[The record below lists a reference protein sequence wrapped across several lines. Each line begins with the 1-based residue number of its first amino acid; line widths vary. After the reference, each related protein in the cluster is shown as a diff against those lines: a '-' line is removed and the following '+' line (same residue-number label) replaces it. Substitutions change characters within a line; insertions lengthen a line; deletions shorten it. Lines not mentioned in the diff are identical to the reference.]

1 MKATACFL
9 GGIRRFFVVVGADTL
24 WQSHRDVKLLIVL
37 RMVRLLGH
45 GGTTLILAIYLH
57 GLGFRDSDVGLFM
70 TLTLIGDL
78 IISSVLVYVGDAV
91 GVRLTAI
98 AGSILMCVAGV
109 AFAYVSNFWLLLL
122 AAILGDHSANEIDPF
137 KPIEESAIS
146 RLSTAETCSDLFA
159 WWSMLGM
166 LGTAV
171 SNLLTGLLI
180 GHLQSS
186 GFCVLDSHRIV
197 FISYAGIGFARLLGL
212 LVLSSNVE
220 LDRYEGSI
228 IGSTESGIDSDDDRC
243 RKSAVPPATSE
254 QAHVGDL
261 ETAEHLRNMPR
272 QCGSESPGQA
282 SLRDTPGIEPPSQ
295 TCRLHFFVLRFHGAL
310 VPCSFFDFVGSG
322 LAQVSWMTYFFQRE
336 YHMPEASLGTATFV
350 AGLVSSV
357 LNLASSPLARAVG
370 QVQTMVACHTVN
382 SASLLLVSVPGD
394 GRVALAL
401 FIFRILTREMDN
413 APRQAFISRG
423 VGVGERT
430 AAMAVVNVVK
440 TVGSCV
446 GLYATGWFAAL
457 DSFWLAFIV
466 AGVLKLVYNVLI
478 SAFFWGS

>member
-1 MKATACFL
+1 
-9 GGIRRFFVVVGADTL
+9 
-24 WQSHRDVKLLIVL
+24 
-37 RMVRLLGH
+37 
-45 GGTTLILAIYLH
+45 
-57 GLGFRDSDVGLFM
+57 
-70 TLTLIGDL
+70 
-78 IISSVLVYVGDAV
+78 
-91 GVRLTAI
+91 
-98 AGSILMCVAGV
+98 
-109 AFAYVSNFWLLLL
+109 
-122 AAILGDHSANEIDPF
+122 
-137 KPIEESAIS
+137 
-146 RLSTAETCSDLFA
+146 
-159 WWSMLGM
+159 MLGM
-166 LGTAV
+166 LGTAF

-180 GHLQSS
+180 AHLQSS
-186 GFCVLDSHRIV
+186 GFSVLDSHRIV

-228 IGSTESGIDSDDDRC
+228 IGSTESAIDSDDDGRQ
-243 RKSAVPPATSE
+243 KSAGPPATSE

-261 ETAEHLRNMPR
+261 ETAEQSKPCLPHSTMTQNYSTFTACATCLDSPDPNHQAELPCVTHLA
-272 QCGSESPGQA
+272 SSPPA
-282 SLRDTPGIEPPSQ
+282 KHAVFTSSSYAFMARLSL
-295 TCRLHFFVLRFHGAL
+295 AL
-310 VPCSFFDFVGSG
+310 FFDFVGSG

>member
-1 MKATACFL
+1 MKATAYFL

-78 IISSVLVYVGDAV
+78 VISSVLVYVGDAV

-122 AAILGDHSANEIDPF
+122 AAILGIDPF

-166 LGTAV
+166 LGTAF

-180 GHLQSS
+180 AHLQSS
-186 GFCVLDSHRIV
+186 GFSVLDSHRIV

-228 IGSTESGIDSDDDRC
+228 IGSTESAIDSDDDGRQ
-243 RKSAVPPATSE
+243 KSAGPPATSE

-272 QCGSESPGQA
+272 QSGSESPGRA
-282 SLRDTPGIEPPSQ
+282 SLRDAPGIEPPAKHAVFTSSSYAFMA
-295 TCRLHFFVLRFHGAL
+295 RLSLAL
-310 VPCSFFDFVGSG
+310 FFDFVGSG